1 MISDNVVKAVEEQIR
16 MFKIVASEEQIYKVE
31 KTLSLR
37 IEEDKALVEIAEALP
52 ITHYASP
59 ITHHLRR
66 EHLK

>member
-52 ITHYASP
+52 ITH
-59 ITHHLRR
+59 HLRR